1 LVRQAEK
8 RGVQDLAVDYP
19 EIDIARAESIEE
31 KLGPHHIDLVIN
43 AAAYTAV
50 DQAESEPDLAFA
62 VNRDGASNLAVFCSG
77 KGIPLIHVST
87 DYVFDGSKS
96 GAYTEDDPV
105 SPVGIY
111 SRSKADGEQ
120 AVRDHLEK
128 HIIIR
133 TAWLC
138 GVHGQNFLK
147 TMLRLG
153 KERDHL
159 RVVAD
164 QYGCPTFAADL
175 AGAILDIADRLK
187 TEGEDRWGFYHFCG
201 SGETTWHGFAEAIFE
216 LAGKYEKFKVETI
229 EPITTAEYPT
239 PAKRPANSVLDC
251 TKIERHFGI
260 RPRHWKGALEET
272 IKALYNINRR
282 QTQTSADA

>member
-1 LVRQAEK
+1 MQI
-8 RGVQDLAVDYP
+8 LAVDYP
-19 EIDIARAESIEE
+19 EIDISRAESIEE
-31 KLGPHHIDLVIN
+31 KLGSHDLDLVIN

-50 DQAESEPDLAFA
+50 DKAESEPDLAFA
-62 VNRDGASNLAVFCSG
+62 VNRDGAANLAAFCRS
-77 KGIPLIHVST
+77 KGIPLLHVST

-96 GAYTEDDPV
+96 GAYTEEDPV

-111 SRSKADGEQ
+111 SKSKAEGETRTSDQ
-120 AVRDHLEK
+120 LKE

-153 KERDHL
+153 REKEHL

-164 QYGCPTFAADL
+164 QHGCPTFAADL
-175 AGAILDIADRLK
+175 AGAILEVAGQLK
-187 TEGEDRWGFYHFCG
+187 TEGEDRWGVYHFCG

-216 LAGKYEKFKVETI
+216 LAGKYEKFKVDTI

-239 PAKRPANSVLDC
+239 PAKRPPNSVLDC
-251 TKIERHFGI
+251 SKIERHFGI
-260 RPRHWKGALEET
+260 RPRHWKDALEET
-272 IKALYNINRR
+272 IEAFYNINRR
-282 QTQTSADA
+282 QTQTSADMQ